1 MIRTFDE
8 LLAAAKRDVLP
19 TISVAIAQDKKVLQ
33 AIKLAEELGLA
44 RGMLVG
50 NQSEIEGLAKEV
62 GLNLSHHDIVHVEDK
77 AEGCQVAIQLVRE
90 GVADVPMKGIV
101 ETSMIL
107 RAVLDTEN
115 GLKTG
120 GLISHVGVFDIDGF
134 DRLLILTD
142 SAMNIAPSL
151 EDKVKILENS
161 LVVASALSI
170 RIPKIA
176 ILCATETVNPK
187 MEATL
192 DAAELTRLNREEG
205 YFGHS
210 LVKGP
215 LALDNAISSDSA
227 KIKGI
232 TDPVAGKAD
241 ILLVP
246 DIEAGNILNKSLEY
260 FSKAEKA
267 GVIMGAREPIILT
280 SRASSDMSKM
290 HSIALALLIQEKR
303 SLSQW

>member
-1 MIRTFDE
+1 MIKTFE
-8 LLAAAKRDVLP
+8 ALLLEAKRDVVP
-19 TISVAIAQDKKVLQ
+19 KIAVAIAQDKKVLQ

-44 RGMLVG
+44 TSILVG
-50 NQSEIEGLAKEV
+50 NQPEIEGIAEEI
-62 GLNLSHHDIVHVEDK
+62 GMDLSSHTIVHVEDK
-77 AEGCQVAIQLVRE
+77 VEGCQVAIKLVRD
-90 GVADVPMKGIV
+90 GVADLPMKGIV
-101 ETSMIL
+101 ETSTIL
-107 RAVLDTEN
+107 KAVLNKEH

-120 GLISHVGVFDIDGF
+120 GLISHVGVFDIKGF
-134 DRLLILTD
+134 DRLLLLTD
-142 SAMNIAPSL
+142 SAMTIAPDL
-151 EDKVKILENS
+151 EDKVHILENA
-161 LVVASALSI
+161 LVVAKALSI
-170 RIPKIA
+170 KIPKVA
-176 ILCATETVNPK
+176 ILCATESVNPK
-187 MEATL
+187 MVATL

-215 LALDNAISSDSA
+215 LALDNAISVESA

-241 ILLVP
+241 VLLVP

-303 SLSQW
+303 SLIQ

>member
-1 MIRTFDE
+1 MIKTFE
-8 LLAAAKRDVLP
+8 ALLLEAKRDVVP
-19 TISVAIAQDKKVLQ
+19 KIAVAIAQDKKVLQ

-44 RGMLVG
+44 TGILVG
-50 NQSEIEGLAKEV
+50 NQPEIEGIAEEI
-62 GLNLSHHDIVHVEDK
+62 GMDLSPHSIVHVEDK
-77 AEGCQVAIQLVRE
+77 VEGCQVAIKLVRD
-90 GVADVPMKGIV
+90 GVADLPMKGIV
-101 ETSMIL
+101 ETSTIL
-107 RAVLDTEN
+107 KAVLNKEH

-120 GLISHVGVFDIDGF
+120 GLISHVGVFDINGF
-134 DRLLILTD
+134 DRLLLLTD
-142 SAMNIAPSL
+142 SAMTIAPDL
-151 EDKVKILENS
+151 EDKVHILENA
-161 LVVASALSI
+161 LVVAKALSI
-170 RIPKIA
+170 KIPKVA
-176 ILCATETVNPK
+176 ILCATESVNPK
-187 MEATL
+187 MVATL

-215 LALDNAISSDSA
+215 LALDNAISVESA

-241 ILLVP
+241 VLLVP

-303 SLSQW
+303 SLSQ